1 MKSQTNLRTPL
12 SKTPL
17 TIRFMKKQLGAP
29 SDTDVEQL
37 KHENEELKTKV
48 TDLEKEVERLEKELQ
63 EERANQ
69 G

>member
-1 MKSQTNLRTPL
+1 MLWTASFGDQSAAIKG
-12 SKTPL
+12 
-17 TIRFMKKQLGAP
+17 LGAP

>member
-1 MKSQTNLRTPL
+1 
-12 SKTPL
+12 
-17 TIRFMKKQLGAP
+17 MKKQLGAP

-48 TDLEKEVERLEKELQ
+48 GDLEKEVERLEKELQ